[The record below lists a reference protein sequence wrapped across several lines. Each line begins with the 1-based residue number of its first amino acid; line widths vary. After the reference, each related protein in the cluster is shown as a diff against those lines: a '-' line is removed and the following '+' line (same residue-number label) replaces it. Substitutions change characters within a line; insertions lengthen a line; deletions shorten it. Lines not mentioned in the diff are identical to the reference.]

1 MSLPVRSLFAAVAW
15 LALEDVRPVTVELQ
29 GQRPSPQFG
38 SELEGLGVSPP
49 PGSIGTGA
57 AAQIWFTSG
66 DWLQHVEQARM
77 S

>member
-1 MSLPVRSLFAAVAW
+1 MSLPVRSLFSAVAW

-29 GQRPSPQFG
+29 GQRPVTTIWFR
-38 SELEGLGVSPP
+38 EGLDVSPP

-66 DWLQHVEQARM
+66 DWLQHVERARM